1 MENYFKNL
9 EKKINKKK
17 LKVSIFGVGYVGIK
31 LVIALAKKNCL
42 VSCFDQDL
50 NKLKKISKGVSPY
63 SYISNKEI
71 KSVKKKIIFEK
82 KLNQVKNSDV
92 VIMCL
97 PTPLLG
103 NKPDLSHIVSCWQK
117 IKKFIKKGQLIIL
130 ESTTY
135 PGCTE
140 EIFLK
145 DLSKNFLID
154 REIFLSYSPEREN
167 PGDKKFNF
175 QNTPKIISGIGKN
188 SLTLC
193 NIFYKMIT
201 KKTVAAPSIRIA
213 EMSKLLENIYRS
225 VNIALINELKIATSK
240 LNIDIYDVI
249 KIANTKPF
257 GFQKFLPGPG
267 TGGHCIPIDPLYFSW
282 ISKKNGFDVKF
293 IKLSSKINQFRT
305 KWIFEKISLM
315 LKKFKRPKIL
325 LLGLSYKKNIEDTR
339 ESASIKILK
348 NIKSKKYI
356 IDYCDPYNRKV
367 LLKLNNKNII
377 IYSKKFSKK
386 LIKKYDFIILSTDHD
401 KFDYKIIKNSKK
413 IIIDLRGRYNNIKSE
428 NIYQL

>member
-1 MENYFKNL
+1 
-9 EKKINKKK
+9 
-17 LKVSIFGVGYVGIK
+17 
-31 LVIALAKKNCL
+31 
-42 VSCFDQDL
+42 
-50 NKLKKISKGVSPY
+50 
-63 SYISNKEI
+63 
-71 KSVKKKIIFEK
+71 
-82 KLNQVKNSDV
+82 
-92 VIMCL
+92 
-97 PTPLLG
+97 
-103 NKPDLSHIVSCWQK
+103 
-117 IKKFIKKGQLIIL
+117 
-130 ESTTY
+130 
-135 PGCTE
+135 
-140 EIFLK
+140 
-145 DLSKNFLID
+145 
-154 REIFLSYSPEREN
+154 
-167 PGDKKFNF
+167 
-175 QNTPKIISGIGKN
+175 
-188 SLTLC
+188 
-193 NIFYKMIT
+193 
-201 KKTVAAPSIRIA
+201 
-213 EMSKLLENIYRS
+213 MSKLLENIYRS